1 MSDVLMAEW
10 RHRYNAHVSERRRLG
25 FPVIGHYDTWLID
38 YLQIIVERNHGVLLY
53 PDWSN
58 ASDYVITREKF
69 GTVAIHSPQLADA
82 INNIEL
88 KEEVSEYR
96 LTADQKYLCK
106 TMGTKLPL
114 LPVVGKEE
122 NQLFERLILTAPRGP
137 LNFEQMAIEWC
148 KEVDAVNI
156 FPKLPVYLRTH
167 YSKWQRNQRVRDA
180 VAKAA
185 PGEARLRELN
195 AATFGLYLQPSTTT
209 QTAMMGVTLPPTM
222 QQPPCTLLQLAEGAV
237 VVGGTM
243 VGGAPPTRG
252 DGNRIKRRRGKD
264 KVGRARCRRCKY
276 CTQHGKSFEEATNCP
291 GRGGTAIC
299 TGGQDG
305 QSLECIICNSKIKCK
320 CPIERTKG

>member
-1 MSDVLMAEW
+1 ME
-10 RHRYNAHVSERRRLG
+10 
-25 FPVIGHYDTWLID
+25 
-38 YLQIIVERNHGVLLY
+38 
-53 PDWSN
+53 
-58 ASDYVITREKF
+58 
-69 GTVAIHSPQLADA
+69 
-82 INNIEL
+82 
-88 KEEVSEYR
+88 
-96 LTADQKYLCK
+96 
-106 TMGTKLPL
+106 TKLPL

-122 NQLFERLILTAPRGP
+122 NQLFERLILTAPQGP
-137 LNFEQMAIEWC
+137 LNFENMAIEWC

-156 FPKLPVYLRTH
+156 FPKLLVYLRTH

-185 PGEARLRELN
+185 TGEARLRELN

-222 QQPPCTLLQLAEGAV
+222 QQPPCTLLQLAECAV

-252 DGNRIKRRRGKD
+252 DGNRIKRHRGKD
-264 KVGRARCRRCKY
+264 KVGRVRCRRCKY

-291 GRGGTAIC
+291 GRGGTAMC
-299 TGGQDG
+299 TGGQNG